1 VEGSAPVGAS
11 AQIYA
16 AFALYFLLI
25 VAIGVLVT
33 RFSSAGIG
41 EFFLAKRRMHPAVVA
56 LSAVTSGRSSWLI
69 LGVTGMAFAR
79 GVSAVWA
86 VVGYIVVELFL
97 FLFVGKRLRRYT
109 EISDDITIPDFLES
123 RFKDRTHLVR
133 VLSAVIII
141 VFMVAYVAAQFN
153 AGGKAFCASFG
164 ISQFQGV
171 LVTAG
176 IVLLYTILGGY
187 MAVALTDF
195 VQGIFMIVA
204 LVVVPAIA
212 IVDVGGL
219 GTVLADVRAQDG
231 ALIDPWS
238 LGAGALVGFLGI
250 GFGSPGNPHIL
261 VRYMSIKDPRRLRT
275 SAWIGTI
282 SNVVMAWGAVFI
294 GLVGR
299 ALYETKEALPQA
311 DTESLFPYLAGAYL
325 HPFLFGLVLAAVF
338 AAIMSTVDSQLLVAG
353 SAVVRDL
360 FQKVARSGSEVS
372 QHALVAASRVVVV
385 VLGVAA
391 LVLGAVAKKLVFCLV
406 LFAWAGL
413 GAAFGPPIILALF
426 WKRTTKWGAVA
437 GLISGTVITIVWNQT
452 PALKS
457 RMYELVPAF
466 LISAGLTALVSLL
479 TEPPREAG
487 EELERISG
495 HYRR

>member
-1 VEGSAPVGAS
+1 VDGAVGANT
-11 AQIYA
+11 QVYV
-16 AFALYFLLI
+16 AFSLYFLIIVLI
-25 VAIGVLVT
+25 GILVA

-41 EFFLAKRRMHPAVVA
+41 EYFLAKRKMHPAVVA

-79 GVSAVWA
+79 GISAVWA

-123 RFKDRTHLVR
+123 RFKDRSHLLR
-133 VLSAVIII
+133 VLSAIIII

-164 ISQFQGV
+164 MTPFQGV
-171 LVTAG
+171 LITAT
-176 IVLLYTILGGY
+176 IVLLYTILGGF

-204 LVVVPAIA
+204 LVVVPAVA
-212 IVDVGGL
+212 ILDQGGL
-219 GTVLADVRAQDG
+219 GTVLSNLSVQDA
-231 ALIDPWS
+231 ALIDPVS
-238 LGAGALVGFLGI
+238 LGAGALIGFLGI

-261 VRYMSIKDPRRLRT
+261 VRYMAIRDARQLRA

-282 SNVVMAWGAVFI
+282 WNVVMAWGAVFI

-299 ALYETKEALPQA
+299 AIYRSQEALPQA
-311 DTESLFPYLAGAYL
+311 DTESLFPCLAARYL
-325 HPFLFGLVLAAVF
+325 HPFVFGLVLASVF
-338 AAIMSTVDSQLLVAG
+338 AAIMSTVDSQLLVAA

-360 FQKVARSGSEVS
+360 FQKIARRGAELS
-372 QHALVAASRVVVV
+372 QRGLVTASRIVVIA
-385 VLGVAA
+385 LGVVA
-391 LVLGAVAKKLVFCLV
+391 LVLGAVAKKLVFWLV

-413 GAAFGPPIILALF
+413 GASLGPPVILSLF
-426 WKRTTKWGAVA
+426 WKRTTKWGVVT
-437 GLISGTVITIVWNQT
+437 GLISGTVLTIVWNQT

-466 LISAGLTALVSLL
+466 LVSAALTILVSLF
-479 TEPPREAG
+479 TRPPAEA
-487 EELERISG
+487 EDELRGISEK
-495 HYRR
+495 YKL

>member
-1 VEGSAPVGAS
+1 MDGTGAVGTS
-11 AQIYA
+11 SLVYV
-16 AFALYFLLI
+16 AFTLYFLII
-25 VAIGVLVT
+25 VAIGVIVT

-41 EFFLAKRRMHPAVVA
+41 EFFLAKRKMHPAVVA
-56 LSAVTSGRSSWLI
+56 LSAVTSGRSPWLI

-109 EISDDITIPDFLES
+109 ELFDDITIPDFLES
-123 RFKDRTHLVR
+123 RFKDRGHLLR

-153 AGGKAFCASFG
+153 AGGKAFCASFALT
-164 ISQFQGV
+164 QFQGV
-171 LVTAG
+171 LITAG
-176 IVLLYTILGGY
+176 IVLLYTILGGF

-195 VQGIFMIVA
+195 VQGVFMIVA
-204 LVVVPAIA
+204 LVVVPAVA
-212 IVDVGGL
+212 ILDARGLENVLGGL
-219 GTVLADVRAQDG
+219 RGLDA

-238 LGAGALVGFLGI
+238 LGVGALVGFLGI

-261 VRYMSIKDPRRLRT
+261 VRYMSIKDPSQLRT

-282 SNVVMAWGAVFI
+282 WNVVMAWGAVFT
-294 GLVGR
+294 GLAGR
-299 ALYETKEALPQA
+299 AIYLTKDTLPQA
-311 DTESLFPYLAGAYL
+311 DTESLFPCLAARYL
-325 HPFLFGLVLAAVF
+325 HPFVFGLVLAAVF
-338 AAIMSTVDSQLLVAG
+338 AAIMSTVDSQLLVAA

-360 FQKVARSGSEVS
+360 FQKVARKGGEVS
-372 QHALVAASRVVVV
+372 QRTLVAASRAVV
-385 VLGVAA
+385 VLLGVVA
-391 LVLGAVAKKLVFCLV
+391 LVLGAIAKKLVFWLV

-426 WKRTTKWGAVA
+426 WKRTTKWGVVA
-437 GLISGTVITIVWNQT
+437 GLVSGTLVTVIWNQT

-466 LISAGLTALVSLL
+466 LISTALTALVSLL
-479 TEPPREAG
+479 TEAPAEAS
-487 EELERISG
+487 EELKGISG
-495 HYRR
+495 AYRG

>member
-1 VEGSAPVGAS
+1 VEGTGAVGADT
-11 AQIYA
+11 QVYV
-16 AFALYFLLI
+16 AFSLYFLII
-25 VAIGVLVT
+25 VAIGVVVT

-41 EFFLAKRRMHPAVVA
+41 EYFLAKRKMHPAVVA

-79 GVSAVWA
+79 GISAVWA

-109 EISDDITIPDFLES
+109 ELFDDITIPDFLES
-123 RFKDRTHLVR
+123 RFKDRGHLLR

-153 AGGKAFCASFG
+153 AGGKAFAASFG
-164 ISQFQGV
+164 TTPFQGV
-171 LVTAG
+171 LITAG

-195 VQGIFMIVA
+195 VQGIFMIIA
-204 LVVVPAIA
+204 LVVVPAVA
-212 IVDVGGL
+212 IVDLGGL
-219 GTVLADVRAQDG
+219 GAVLGNLAGQDA
-231 ALIDPWS
+231 ALIDPVS
-238 LGAGALVGFLGI
+238 LGAGALIGFLGI

-261 VRYMSIKDPRRLRT
+261 VRYMSIKDPRRLRA
-275 SAWIGTI
+275 SAWIGTLW
-282 SNVVMAWGAVFI
+282 NVVMAWGAVFI
-294 GLVGR
+294 GLAGR
-299 ALYETKEALPQA
+299 ALYTSREALPQA
-311 DTESLFPYLAGAYL
+311 DTESLFPCLSAEYLP
-325 HPFLFGLVLAAVF
+325 PFLFGLVLAAVF
-338 AAIMSTVDSQLLVAG
+338 AAIMSTVDSQLLVAA

-360 FQKVARSGSEVS
+360 FQKVARKGSEMS
-372 QHALVAASRVVVV
+372 QRGLVTFSRMVVI
-385 VLGVAA
+385 VLGLVA
-391 LVLGAVAKKLVFCLV
+391 LVLGAVAKKLVFWLV

-426 WKRTTKWGAVA
+426 WKRTSKWGVVA
-437 GLISGTVITIVWNQT
+437 GLLSGTVLTIVWNQT

-466 LISAGLTALVSLL
+466 LISALLTVVVSLL
-479 TEPPREAG
+479 TRPPDGAA
-487 EELERISG
+487 EELKRISG
-495 HYRR
+495 LYRN